1 VRANLKTLERRGL
14 EAAPRR
20 TSRSLPMALLRA
32 REAVM
37 SRFRPLMASHGVT
50 EQQWRAIRVLAE
62 SGPLDAS
69 QLAARCCILRPSMT
83 LILRTLGTRKLV
95 ARKRNEHDGR
105 RLVLEA
111 TPKAIALIRR
121 VAPESNAIYRELE
134 TEFGRERV
142 ERLLDILEELAM
154 TRP

>member
-1 VRANLKTLERRGL
+1 
-14 EAAPRR
+14 
-20 TSRSLPMALLRA
+20 MALLRA

-37 SRFRPLMASHGVT
+37 SRFRPLLASHGVT
-50 EQQWRAIRVLAE
+50 EQQWRVIRVLAE
-62 SGPLDAS
+62 SGPLDAT
-69 QLAARCCILRPSMT
+69 QLSARCCILRPSMT

-95 ARKRNEHDGR
+95 ARKRNEHDSR

-111 TPKAIALIRR
+111 TPRAIALIRK
-121 VAPESNAIYRELE
+121 VAPQGNAIYQALE